1 MNESASTETDTTASA
16 GPSSADAAAGTG
28 QLPPEANTL
37 LDENLSGERAVGR
50 NTSGESTSGENAA
63 IDPIAHVAELGRAAR
78 SAADALASADTAA
91 KDAALHA
98 IADAIAADAEALLAA
113 NAADLADARARGLDA
128 ALLDRLELTPARVAG
143 MVAGLRGVASQ
154 GDPVGQ
160 LSASER
166 RPSGLEIA
174 RMRVPLGVVAVIYE
188 SRPNVT
194 ADAAAICLKSGNAV
208 ILRGG
213 SEAVRSNRAIARAVR
228 EGLAAAGLPEA
239 AVQLVATTDRA
250 AVGALLALEDAID
263 VVIPRGGKGLVARI
277 SAEAKVPVIKHLD
290 GICHVYVDAGADL
303 TRAVRVAIDAKTYR
317 YGICGAME
325 TLLVHADEAATF
337 LPAFAERI
345 APNGVELRG
354 CARARAV
361 VASMT
366 AASDADWDTEYLGP
380 VLAVRVIDTLDDA
393 IAHIARHGSGHTD
406 AILTENLARSR
417 AFVRRVDSSSV
428 LVNAATCFADGAE
441 YGLGA
446 EIGISTNRLHV
457 RGPVGVLGLTCE
469 KYVVIGDYTTRGDGA

>member
-1 MNESASTETDTTASA
+1 MQPTATAASTGVASDVGA
-16 GPSSADAAAGTG
+16 EAAAGTA
-28 QLPPEANTL
+28 PDAARDAA
-37 LDENLSGERAVGR
+37 LD
-50 NTSGESTSGENAA
+50 
-63 IDPIAHVAELGRAAR
+63 PHAHVAALGRTAREAA
-78 SAADALASADTAA
+78 AVLAGADTAV

-98 IADAIAADAEALLAA
+98 IADAIEKSAEAILAA
-113 NAADLADARARGLDA
+113 NAEDLAEARGRGLDA

-143 MVAGLRGVASQ
+143 MAKGLRGVAAQS
-154 GDPVGQ
+154 DPIGA

-166 RPSGLEIA
+166 RPSGLEIC
-174 RMRVPLGVVAVIYE
+174 RMRVPLGVIAVVYE

-213 SEAVRSNRAIARAVR
+213 SEAVRSNRAIASAVDA
-228 EGLAAAGLPEA
+228 GLVAAGLPRG

-250 AVGALLALEDAID
+250 AVGALLALEESID
-263 VVIPRGGKGLVARI
+263 VVIPRGGRGLVARV
-277 SAEAKVPVIKHLD
+277 SAEARVPVIKHLD
-290 GICHVYVDAGADL
+290 GLCHVYVDAGADRG
-303 TRAVRVAIDAKTYR
+303 RALAVAVDAKTYR

-325 TLLVHADEAATF
+325 TLLVHVDEAAAF
-337 LPAFAERI
+337 LPPLAAALGEK
-345 APNGVELRG
+345 GVELRG
-354 CARARAV
+354 CERARAV
-361 VASMT
+361 VGSMVEAT
-366 AASDADWDTEYLGP
+366 AADWDTEYLGP
-380 VLAVRVIDTLDDA
+380 ILAVRVVDDLEAA

-406 AILTENLARSR
+406 AILTESLARAR
-417 AFVRRVDSSSV
+417 EFVRRVDSSSV

-469 KYVVIGDYTTRGDGA
+469 KYVVTGDYTTRGGGA